1 MRAARSGSTSTLSV
15 SALDLFA
22 SALGVFVVMF
32 IILMPFYLKRPS
44 VESGLVGARADLAEA
59 EEAMAQANEGAAS
72 AQRELA
78 EARESLGGVAVENE
92 QRTAELE
99 DLEKALKQ
107 AQAALAARPK
117 PQSETVQTRRRGGGN
132 ISIKPLDLVMVM
144 DTTGS
149 MGSELKDVQ
158 ANLASLARILN
169 RLSPDLRLG
178 FVAYKD
184 TDSPPVLRTFPLSRM
199 SSNNLQKML
208 RFVRGLTARGGGD
221 VPEPVD
227 QALEAA
233 LGMNWSG
240 GASGRIIV
248 IGDAPAHGGNQARS
262 FLAARNFAESGPG
275 GEYDRRV
282 SAILTGEHGGA
293 RDYFMKLARSGN
305 GDLSAHRG
313 AIVESVLL
321 SILK

>member
-44 VESGLVGARADLAEA
+44 VEIGLVGAQADMAQS
-59 EEAMAQANEGAAS
+59 EEAMAEAQAGAAA
-72 AQRELA
+72 AQRRLA
-78 EARESLGGVAVENE
+78 TAEDSLGGVADEIE
-92 QRTAELE
+92 QRTAELQ
-99 DLEKALKQ
+99 DLDKALKK

-117 PQSETVQTRRRGGGN
+117 PQAETVQTRRRGGGN

-149 MGSELKDVQ
+149 MGRELKDVQ

-169 RLSPDLRLG
+169 RLSPDMRLG

-184 TDSPPVLRTFPLSRM
+184 TDAPPVLRTFPLSRM
-199 SSNNLQKML
+199 NRDNMKKML
-208 RFVRGLTARGGGD
+208 RFVRGLSARGGGD

-227 QALEAA
+227 QALDAA
-233 LGMNWSG
+233 IDMSWSG

-262 FLAARNFAESGPG
+262 FSAARSFAESAPG
-275 GEYDRRV
+275 GEFDRRV

-293 RDYFMKLARSGN
+293 HDYFQKLARSG
-305 GDLSAHRG
+305 G
-313 AIVESVLL
+313 
-321 SILK
+321 